1 MLMFLGLNLMSHFNY
16 ENITTYTQRT
26 ATDLK
31 VGHFIS
37 FTPIIST
44 CAEIAK
50 WVILYCTA
58 CTFSSNKIN
67 TADLH
72 DMFLNK
78 GWLKI
83 QSFSRIKWIKG
94 EQARKLVM
102 MMMTFCPQT
111 CSDDVRLHVF
121 SLLNPSSPNSDQHQF
136 SPNNTHT
143 MSRD

>member
-1 MLMFLGLNLMSHFNY
+1 MMFLGLNLMSHFNY

-31 VGHFIS
+31 VGHFVS
-37 FTPIIST
+37 FTSIIST

-58 CTFSSNKIN
+58 YTFSSNKIN
-67 TADLH
+67 MADLH

-83 QSFSRIKWIKG
+83 QSFSRIK
-94 EQARKLVM
+94 
-102 MMMTFCPQT
+102 
-111 CSDDVRLHVF
+111 
-121 SLLNPSSPNSDQHQF
+121 
-136 SPNNTHT
+136 
-143 MSRD
+143 